1 MPHLPWYKVLFIV
14 RAAVAGTLFLSYKK
28 SCRTCNLCEVWV
40 GRELLTLTR
49 TRAFCARPRRGY
61 ARVWP
66 PTKRVVCAACVCG
79 QRACIWGW
87 RVFSVIGRRPY
98 MCKTPPW
105 RSLGGVVIGNGNE
118 PRRGSICGYRKK
130 RGDVS
135 RVMWPAWNGRLS
147 VIYLGAELP
156 PRSSSL
162 PPGNGRAVLKC
173 RYT

>member
-1 MPHLPWYKVLFIV
+1 MGLACLWCDWPEAIHVLSPD
-14 RAAVAGTLFLSYKK
+14 VA
-28 SCRTCNLCEVWV
+28 
-40 GRELLTLTR
+40 RERL
-49 TRAFCARPRRGY
+49 
-61 ARVWP
+61 V
-66 PTKRVVCAACVCG
+66 
-79 QRACIWGW
+79 
-87 RVFSVIGRRPY
+87 
-98 MCKTPPW
+98 
-105 RSLGGVVIGNGNE
+105 GVVMGNENE
-118 PRRGSICGYRKK
+118 PRRGSMCDYRKK